1 MRLHQLA
8 KEMNIDGAKL
18 LQFLNENGGAIGS
31 QHSGVTEE
39 QAELARANFSGSTAG
54 DTSSAP
60 TATNA
65 VISAKVPPLS
75 KPKKEDGKTP
85 TATEPATPTPIPAT
99 AEKNESVEVHETE
112 TGEVVVDGKLTV
124 KSFAEILEMKPNKI
138 ISELMKENV
147 FASINAELKFG
158 VAKKI
163 AEKHGIVLVRKKTP
177 APSPKT
183 PVEPGKDPGVSSA
196 PDAPDN
202 PETLCLRAPVVSF
215 LGHVDH
221 GKTSL
226 LDKIRKASVAEGE
239 SGGITQHIGAYSV
252 EVNDHP
258 ITFLDTPG
266 HAAFTAMRARG
277 ANLTD
282 IVVLIIAAD
291 DGVMPQT
298 KEAIQHA
305 KAAGV
310 CIIVAANKMDLPGA
324 NLDKLYQGLMEAEL
338 LPEALGG
345 DIGVFP
351 VSAVTGEGIHELL
364 EHINLEAEMLELT
377 ANPKRAAD
385 GYVIEA
391 KLEPGMGPTATLLIK
406 RGTLKVGD
414 SFISGSCW
422 GKIKALINDKG
433 HKIRTAKPSMAVKC
447 MGLNSVPEAGAAFEI
462 IKDNRQAKKIAK
474 ERVEAERQESLKQTK
489 PEEITLENIFEQI
502 DSEKKKEL
510 SVLLKCDVQGS
521 LEAVEQLL
529 GEIESDKVSLKILL
543 SAVGNINENDI
554 LLAKA
559 SHAVILGF
567 HVSKESGVTAIIKR
581 EGVEVRLYSVIYEMA
596 DDVKRAMTGLIDPEY
611 REKIIG
617 QAEIRQIFEIGKRS
631 KIAGC
636 MVIDGVI
643 RATGKARVKRN
654 DDIIYEGNLSSLKR
668 FQNDAREVRDG
679 QECGISLDNF
689 IDFDTGDIIECYL
702 MEKLEREL

>member
-1 MRLHQLA
+1 MRLNQLA
-8 KEMNIDGAKL
+8 KEMDIDGAKL
-18 LQFLNENGGAIGS
+18 LQFLNEHGGTIGS
-31 QHSGVTEE
+31 QHSSVTEE
-39 QAELARANFSGSTAG
+39 QAEFARAKFPKSANAATGSATAISGGA
-54 DTSSAP
+54 
-60 TATNA
+60 
-65 VISAKVPPLS
+65 ISEKVPPVS
-75 KPKKEDGKTP
+75 KPKTIPKDAPEETDADAP
-85 TATEPATPTPIPAT
+85 AATEENEGT
-99 AEKNESVEVHETE
+99 AVHETE
-112 TGEVVVDGKLTV
+112 TGEVAVDGKLTV
-124 KSFAEILEMKPNKI
+124 KNFAEILDMKPNKV

-158 VAKKI
+158 IAKKI
-163 AEKHGIVLVRKKTP
+163 AGKHGVTLVKKKHPLNPPPITTAETAGATGKTKT
-177 APSPKT
+177 APPIDDE
-183 PVEPGKDPGVSSA
+183 V
-196 PDAPDN
+196 N
-202 PETLCLRAPVVSF
+202 LCPRAPIVSF

-226 LDKIRKASVAEGE
+226 LDKIRKTSVTDGE

-282 IVVLIIAAD
+282 IVVLIVAAD

-298 KEAIQHA
+298 REAIQHA
-305 KAAGV
+305 KAAEV

-324 NLDKLYQGLMEAEL
+324 NLDKLYQGLMEADL

-345 DIGVFP
+345 EVGVFP
-351 VSAVTGEGIHELL
+351 VSAMTGEGVQELL
-364 EHINLEAEMLELT
+364 ERITLEAEMLELK
-377 ANPKRAAD
+377 ANPKCPAD

-391 KLEPGMGPTATLLIK
+391 RLEPGMGPTATLLIK

-414 SFISGSCW
+414 AFISGSCW

-433 HKIRTAKPSMAVKC
+433 NKIRTATPSMAVKC

-462 IKDNRQAKKIAK
+462 IEDIRPAKKIAE
-474 ERVEAERQESLKQTK
+474 ERVEAKRQEALKQFI
-489 PEEITLENIFEQI
+489 PEEVTLENIFEQI
-502 DSEKKKEL
+502 AAGEKKEL

-529 GEIESDKVSLKILL
+529 GEIQSDKVSLKIIL
-543 SAVGNINENDI
+543 SAVGNITENDV
-554 LLAKA
+554 LLARA
-559 SHAVILGF
+559 SQAVIMGF
-567 HVSKESGVTAIIKR
+567 HVSKENGVTAATKR
-581 EGVEVRLYSVIYEMA
+581 EGVEVRLYSIIYEMA
-596 DDVKRAMTGLIDPEY
+596 DDVRRAMTGLIDPEY
-611 REKIIG
+611 RENVIG

-636 MVIDGVI
+636 MVIDGAI
-643 RATGKARVKRN
+643 RSTGKARVKR
-654 DDIIYEGNLSSLKR
+654 DDNILYEGSISSLKR

-689 IDFDTGDIIECYL
+689 VDFDSGDIIECYL